1 MALTPSQIRQ
11 IKKVIEEH
19 MNVIMELTIG
29 DTKVSPETLK
39 KLGVPKSVS
48 NLITD
53 SYKYGKLTTVMNK
66 NLSKMSPQ
74 EVNDMLKKLKVSS
87 RQQRSMEYLKAKTQL
102 SIDNLTQRMT
112 SAVITSALQNQ
123 LDMYQAIGQVVPE
136 AVKKNTDRYKV
147 VQQLRDLTQD
157 WERDWHR
164 VAHSEMWDAKV
175 QGEANAIMDNE
186 SPISKKGK
194 DTMVFKRPA
203 PNACN
208 KCKQLY
214 LEADGITPKLFK
226 ITELQAN
233 GSNYGKKQ
241 ADWKPTLGILHPN
254 CMCPLSVMPDG
265 YKFDSSGQLTPD
277 TTK

>member
-11 IKKVIEEH
+11 IKNIIEEH
-19 MNVIMELTIG
+19 MNVIMRLAIG
-29 DTKVSPETLK
+29 DTEVSPQMLK
-39 KLGVPKSVS
+39 KLGIPKSVS

-53 SYKYGKLTTVMNK
+53 SYKYGKLSVVTNK

-74 EVNDMLKKLKVSS
+74 EVDSLIKRLKIST
-87 RQQRSMEYLKAKTQL
+87 RQQKSMEYLKVKTQL
-102 SIDNLTQRMT
+102 SIDSLTQRMT
-112 SAVITSALQNQ
+112 SAVVTSALQSQ
-123 LDMYQAIGQVVPE
+123 LSMYQAIGKVVPNAIKE
-136 AVKKNTDRYKV
+136 STDRYKV
-147 VQQLRDLTQD
+147 IQQLRDLTQD

-175 QGEANAIMDNE
+175 QGEANAIIDNE

-194 DTMVFKRPA
+194 DTMIFKRPA

-214 LEADGITPKLFK
+214 LESDGITPKLFK

-241 ADWKPTLGILHPN
+241 SDWKPTLGILHPN

-265 YKFDSSGQLTPD
+265 YKFDNSGQLTPD
-277 TTK
+277 V

>member
-123 LDMYQAIGQVVPE
+123 LDMYHAIGQVVPE

-175 QGEANAIMDNE
+175 QGEANAIIDNE
-186 SPISKKGK
+186 SPISKKGE

>member
-1 MALTPSQIRQ
+1 MALTPSQIRL

-29 DTKVSPETLK
+29 DTQVSPQTLK
-39 KLGVPKSVS
+39 KLGLPKPIS

-53 SYKYGKLTTVMNK
+53 SYKYGKLITVMNK

-74 EVNDMLKKLKVSS
+74 EINTLIKRLKISS
-87 RQQRSMEYLKAKTQL
+87 RQQKSMEYLKAKTQL
-102 SIDNLTQRMT
+102 SIDNLTQKMT
-112 SAVITSALQNQ
+112 SAVVTSALQDQ
-123 LDMYQAIGQVVPE
+123 LGMYQAVGKVIPE
-136 AVKKNTDRYKV
+136 AVGNTTERYKV
-147 VQQLRDLTQD
+147 IQQLRELTND

-175 QGEANAIMDNE
+175 QGEANAIIDGE
-186 SPISKKGK
+186 SPVSKKGTE
-194 DTMVFKRPA
+194 TMVFKRPA

-214 LEADGITPKLFK
+214 LESDGVTPKLFK

-233 GSNYGKKQ
+233 GSNYGKRQ

>member
-1 MALTPSQIRQ
+1 
-11 IKKVIEEH
+11 
-19 MNVIMELTIG
+19 
-29 DTKVSPETLK
+29 
-39 KLGVPKSVS
+39 
-48 NLITD
+48 
-53 SYKYGKLTTVMNK
+53 
-66 NLSKMSPQ
+66 
-74 EVNDMLKKLKVSS
+74 
-87 RQQRSMEYLKAKTQL
+87 MEYLKAKTQL
-102 SIDNLTQRMT
+102 SIDNLTQKMT
-112 SAVITSALQNQ
+112 SAVVTSALQDQ
-123 LDMYQAIGQVVPE
+123 LGMYQAVGKVIPE
-136 AVKKNTDRYKV
+136 AVGNNTERYKV
-147 VQQLRDLTQD
+147 IQQLRELTND

-175 QGEANAIMDNE
+175 QGEANAIIDGE
-186 SPISKKGK
+186 SPVSKKGTE
-194 DTMVFKRPA
+194 TMVFKRPA

-214 LEADGITPKLFK
+214 LESDGVTPKLFK

-233 GSNYGKKQ
+233 GSNYGKRQ

>member
-29 DTKVSPETLK
+29 DMKVSPETLK

-175 QGEANAIMDNE
+175 QGEANAIIDNE

>member
-19 MNVIMELTIG
+19 MNIIMELTIG
-29 DTKVSPETLK
+29 DTFVSPQTLK
-39 KLGVPKSVS
+39 KLGIPKSIS

-53 SYKYGKLTTVMNK
+53 SYKYGKLSTVVNK

-74 EVNDMLKKLKVSS
+74 EVNSLIKKLKVST
-87 RQQRSMEYLKAKTQL
+87 RQQKSIEYLKAKTQL

-112 SAVITSALQNQ
+112 SAVVTSALQGQ
-123 LDMYQAIGQVVPE
+123 LNMYQAIDKVIPN
-136 AVKKNTDRYKV
+136 AVKEGTDRYKV
-147 VQQLRDLTQD
+147 IQQLRDLTQD
-157 WERDWHR
+157 GERDWHR

-175 QGEANAIMDNE
+175 QGEANAIIDNE
-186 SPISKKGK
+186 SPISKKGR
-194 DTMVFKRPA
+194 DTIVFKRPA

-214 LEADGITPKLFK
+214 LESNGVTPKLFK
-226 ITELQAN
+226 ITELQSN

-265 YKFDSSGQLTPD
+265 YKFDTSGQLTPD
-277 TTK
+277 I

>member
-1 MALTPSQIRQ
+1 MALTPSQICQ

-53 SYKYGKLTTVMNK
+53 SYKYGKLTTVVNK

-87 RQQRSMEYLKAKTQL
+87 RQQKSMEYLKAKTQL